1 MYNVRVQRRQSR
13 KRNCRRNRKMYGG
26 GTGLSYAFGSS
37 VDPSNPSLGNGATVI
52 PFSSCGA
59 AVSSS
64 RINDVGTM
72 GGVPGFSS
80 KMYGGSSS
88 MVDPIDS
95 LLKLAGQA
103 GSIPGLGSKQNGGS
117 YSMMDPIDS
126 LLKLSRQTGGGYT
139 MGAVGGP
146 NPFMNRSYSG
156 CGEGAFAVRN
166 PLNEVAPS
174 MITAP
179 PALKGG
185 RRSRKC
191 WSRRMNGGAA
201 VDAMLY
207 DAPRAGYTFT
217 PSNSSGGNA
226 GTLSDGKVPFAVA
239 VPYTAQPTASS
250 ACIKTG
256 GRRKSSRKNRKNRRG
271 SRKSRRN

>member
-13 KRNCRRNRKMYGG
+13 KRSCRRNRKMYGG
-26 GTGLSYAFGSS
+26 GAGLSYAFGGS
-37 VDPSNPSLGNGATVI
+37 VDPNNPGLGNGATVI
-52 PFSSCGA
+52 PFSSCGT
-59 AVSSS
+59 AVSGG
-64 RINDVGTM
+64 RINDVGSA
-72 GGVPGFSS
+72 GGVPGFGGRQ
-80 KMYGGSSS
+80 YGGSQS
-88 MVDPIDS
+88 MTDPID
-95 LLKLAGQA
+95 A
-103 GSIPGLGSKQNGGS
+103 
-117 YSMMDPIDS
+117 
-126 LLKLSRQTGGGYT
+126 LLKLSGQTGGGYT
-139 MGAVGGP
+139 SSAIIGT
-146 NPFMNRSYSG
+146 NPFMDRPYSG

-201 VDAMLY
+201 VDGMLY
-207 DAPRAGYTFT
+207 EAPRAGYTFT
-217 PSNSSGGNA
+217 PSNSSGGSA
-226 GTLSDGKVPFAVA
+226 GTLADGKVPFAVA

-256 GRRKSSRKNRKNRRG
+256 GRRRARNTRKNRRG
-271 SRKSRRN
+271 ARKSRRSRRD